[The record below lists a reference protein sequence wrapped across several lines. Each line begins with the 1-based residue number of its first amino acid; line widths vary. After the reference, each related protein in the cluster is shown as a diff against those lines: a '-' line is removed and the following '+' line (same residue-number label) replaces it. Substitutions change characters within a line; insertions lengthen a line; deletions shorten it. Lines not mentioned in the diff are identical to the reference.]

1 MHIGRRIQVEQQLP
15 APDGVA
21 DETWSLAGELSHA
34 YHQMVTLYQ
43 EQMGLTGADADAR
56 ARGADMTPEEAADD
70 LARIRER
77 PPEQVTWS
85 DLLRLAERD
94 PEAMLEVWENQKA
107 AARDELAS
115 GHRAAQAL
123 DWQRRPWARARY
135 LAIRDSFR
143 AGTPPASG
151 VEAALVDLAAEAY
164 SDYLELS
171 EQVHRM
177 LSSEA
182 EIQRD
187 DLEREGRWHPPHV
200 TVADAI
206 ERTGRQAERAHQRF
220 LRTVKTLNE
229 VQRLAPTLYVAHAG
243 QINVGQQQVNVA
255 GSPSP
260 LNGVPQDLPK

>member
-1 MHIGRRIQVEQQLP
+1 M
-15 APDGVA
+15 A
-21 DETWSLAGELSHA
+21 
-34 YHQMVTLYQ
+34 TLYRD
-43 EQMGLTGADADAR
+43 EMGLTGPEADAR
-56 ARGADMTPEEAADD
+56 ARGTDMTPEEAADD

-77 PPEQVTWS
+77 PPDQVTWP

-94 PEAMLEVWENQKA
+94 PGAKLEVCEDLKA
-107 AARDELAS
+107 AARNELAS
-115 GHRAAQAL
+115 RHRAAQAL

-135 LAIRDSFR
+135 LAIRESFR

-151 VEAALVDLAAEAY
+151 VEVALVDVAAEAY

-187 DLEREGRWHPPHV
+187 DLEREERWHPPHV
-200 TVADAI
+200 TVANAI
-206 ERTGRQAERAHQRF
+206 ERTGRRADRAHQRF
-220 LRTVKTLNE
+220 LLTVKTLNE
-229 VQRLAPTLYVAHAG
+229 VQRLPPTLYVAHAG

-255 GSPSP
+255 ADRPTGKTS
-260 LNGVPQDLPK
+260 GRDLPK